1 MIVLTQTPDGKL
13 YGPDGVQLPAAPDTP
28 ALPYLLARRYG
39 SSRYTIR
46 PGSPGDEMESNP
58 RRHERPHL
66 DRH

>member
-46 PGSPGDEMESNP
+46 PSSPGKAAESNP
-58 RRHERPHL
+58 KETP
-66 DRH
+66 